1 MDITFRQKWRDPR
14 LKFAAHKTVL
24 DLNKIVL
31 TGEES
36 TNYPIWVPDTFFR
49 NGRRTH
55 IHQQTVPNEYTKIF
69 HTGDVL
75 LSRRLR
81 HN

>member
-1 MDITFRQKWRDPR
+1 MDIVLRQQWRDPR

-31 TGEES
+31 TGEET

-49 NGRRTH
+49 NGRKTRKNFNN
-55 IHQQTVPNEYTKIF
+55 VPPISKVC
-69 HTGDVL
+69 VL
-75 LSRRLR
+75 
-81 HN
+81 